1 MRAVESLKMCSLMG
15 SFCPV
20 HIKFQVKNYKRV
32 MCHNTEEWCKV
43 WRKTDSWFQEWHEEF
58 GEFQYEQ
65 WQVWKFEL
73 WCSIFVESILYLSQK
88 RKKAREVMRHNTW
101 KFKEE
106 LTWLWENLWRNWLV
120 LWKMT
125 WICRILTQHSEVSK
139 CGSFWLKYIMFELKN
154 YRGVMCH
161 DSEGWYNI

>member
-1 MRAVESLKMCSLMG
+1 MQSLKKNWLLVPRMAWGIWWISIRAVASLKIWTLMFY
-15 SFCPV
+15 FC
-20 HIKFQVKNYKRV
+20 
-32 MCHNTEEWCKV
+32 
-43 WRKTDSWFQEWHEEF
+43 RK
-58 GEFQYEQ
+58 YII
-65 WQVWKFEL
+65 FEP
-73 WCSIFVESILYLSQK
+73 
-88 RKKAREVMRHNTW
+88 KKKEAREVMRHNTW

-125 WICRILTQHSEVSK
+125 GICRILTQHSEVSK

>member
-1 MRAVESLKMCSLMG
+1 MRAVESLKYCSLMG

-88 RKKAREVMRHNTW
+88 KKRPEKLCVIT
-101 KFKEE
+101 
-106 LTWLWENLWRNWLV
+106 LENLRRNWLDFE
-120 LWKMT
+120 K
-125 WICRILTQHSEVSK
+125 ICGGTDLCSEK
-139 CGSFWLKYIMFELKN
+139 WQEFAEFWPNTRKSQNVAPF
-154 YRGVMCH
+154 
-161 DSEGWYNI
+161 D